1 MAACQPQ
8 KKNNNTNIAIDM
20 TCLQTAF
27 IAVAGDDAHSRAVD
41 TGADESVHVVVA
53 QVFDL
58 KIIRLRNTKQ
68 TAGGN
73 KKKFL

>member
-1 MAACQPQ
+1 
-8 KKNNNTNIAIDM
+8 M

-73 KKKFL
+73 KKKIPLEISLDQTQQQESHPS